1 MGVVGIVEEFALKNQ
16 DPIEEVDER
25 VEADVGQ
32 FWIEEAQRR
41 YDAYLKRE
49 LRALQ
54 GDDVMKR
61 ARSRVAA
68 KYL

>member
-25 VEADVGQ
+25 FDADVEQ
-32 FWIEEAQRR
+32 LRIEEAQRR
-41 YDAYLKRE
+41 YDAYFKGELK
-49 LRALQ
+49 ALE

-61 ARSRVAA
+61 TRSRVAA

>member
-1 MGVVGIVEEFALKNQ
+1 MGVVDIVEKFALKNQ
-16 DPIEEVDER
+16 DPIEEVDEP
-25 VEADVGQ
+25 VDADLEQ
-32 FWIEEAQRR
+32 LWIEEAQRR
-41 YDAYLKRE
+41 YDAYLKGK
-49 LRALQ
+49 LKALE

>member
-1 MGVVGIVEEFALKNQ
+1 MVGEFALKNQ
-16 DPIEEVDER
+16 DPIEEVDES
-25 VEADVGQ
+25 VDADVEQ
-32 FWIEEAQRR
+32 LWIEEAQRR
-41 YDAYLKRE
+41 YDAYLKGE
-49 LRALQ
+49 LKALE

>member
-1 MGVVGIVEEFALKNQ
+1 VGLVGMVGEFALKNQ

-25 VEADVGQ
+25 FDADVEQ
-32 FWIEEAQRR
+32 LWIEEAQRR
-41 YDAYLKRE
+41 YDAYLKGE
-49 LRALQ
+49 LKALE

>member
-1 MGVVGIVEEFALKNQ
+1 MVGRVEEFALKNQ

-32 FWIEEAQRR
+32 FWIKEAQRR
-41 YDAYLKRE
+41 YDAYLKGE
-49 LRALQ
+49 LKALE

>member
-1 MGVVGIVEEFALKNQ
+1 MVGEFALKNQ

-25 VEADVGQ
+25 FDADVEQ
-32 FWIEEAQRR
+32 LWIEEAQRR
-41 YDAYLKRE
+41 YDAYLKGE
-49 LRALQ
+49 LKALE